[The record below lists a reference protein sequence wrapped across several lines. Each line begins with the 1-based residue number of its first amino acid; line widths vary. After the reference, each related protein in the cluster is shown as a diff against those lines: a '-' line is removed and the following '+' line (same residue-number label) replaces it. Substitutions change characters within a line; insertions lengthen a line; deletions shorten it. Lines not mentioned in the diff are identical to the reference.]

1 MASRSLGTLTI
12 DLIAKV
18 GGFVQGMTEAERT
31 ADKKTRE
38 MAKKAKQRA
47 REINDT
53 WDGIGKALGATLA
66 GISFG
71 AAFQKVISET
81 RNAEQEQSL
90 LAAALKATGNQ
101 AGYSQERLNEMASAI
116 EAVTTKSAGELNQA
130 QTVLLGFGNIVGEQL
145 PKALMAA
152 ADYSTRTGADM
163 KSAAEVMGRALDIPS
178 AGMASLVKQ
187 GFKFSESQIEAAKKL
202 EQTGRIAEA
211 QQIVFD
217 ALNETYGG
225 AAIAARETFGGAID
239 ALRNTIN
246 GLLTGDTG
254 SLKQARASIED
265 LNATLSNEETRQAF
279 QTYVGWMTD
288 LTNKVVSTAAVM
300 ANSGFFGWFSVSNK
314 EAEDL
319 TTTYNEVSSK
329 LLKLKKDREALKPD
343 GSVAKWWNEF
353 ALGDVGDLD
362 RQIAIQEKKLKGV
375 QARLNLAIPPVPM
388 QLGPAI
394 TPDMTPRSPG
404 AVNLKDL
411 EGARQAAALAKQ
423 QEAQAKSYLKQL
435 TEQLDKSQQ
444 LTAYEKLM
452 ADIKRGTV
460 VLSDEAKEGQLS
472 QLETAISLVTRLDM
486 AKDREKDRA
495 ENISRQNMLYEM
507 QERLLSRQQQYDL
520 ELSSYG
526 MGNQAAADLRE
537 RIQLL
542 QQHQAELRKLE
553 SEFRIAFDNAAPGVD
568 TAALQKRHEERLQL
582 TREANQQELAMFD
595 GQIKAKREME
605 LDWVKGARSAFATYA
620 ESASNAY
627 QQTNQVVGNMLG
639 GMEGALVE
647 FAKTGK
653 LNFRDFA
660 NSVLVDLARIQARK
674 AVVGLFGEAGRL
686 VSGLGSYF
694 GFADGGYTGPGGRM
708 EPAGIVHR
716 GEVVW
721 SQQDVARAGGVG
733 VVESMRR
740 GLNGYASGG
749 AVGLPNVVTSGQMAS
764 SSGGVTVNVPVSVT
778 STGGG
783 GQASEGALAAMG
795 ASLSKA
801 LTPMVQEII
810 SREQRPG
817 GRLWS
822 WANGRS

>member
-12 DLIAKV
+12 DLIAKL

-47 REINDT
+47 KEINDT

-71 AAFQKVISET
+71 AAFQRVISET

-90 LAAALKATGNQ
+90 LAAALKATGHQ

-152 ADYSTRTGADM
+152 ADYSTRAGADM

-265 LNATLSNEETRQAF
+265 LNSTLSNEETRQAF
-279 QTYVGWMTD
+279 QTYVGWITD
-288 LTNKVVSTAAVM
+288 LTNKVVSSAAVM

-394 TPDMTPRSPG
+394 TPDMTPKSIG
-404 AVNLKDL
+404 SVNLKDL
-411 EGARQAAALAKQ
+411 EGARQAATLAKQ

-435 TEQLDKSQQ
+435 TEQLDKTQK

-452 ADIKRGTV
+452 EDVKRGTV
-460 VLSDEAKEGQLS
+460 VLTGEQLDKARGLATVIDMTKE
-472 QLETAISLVTRLDM
+472 M
-486 AKDREKDRA
+486 EKQRT
-495 ENISRQNMLYEM
+495 ENLARQNLLFET
-507 QERLLSRQQQYDL
+507 QERLLSRQQQYQL
-520 ELSSYG
+520 ELATYG
-526 MGNQAAADLRE
+526 MGDRSAAEMQE
-537 RIQLL
+537 RIQLI
-542 QQHQAELRKLE
+542 QQQQAELRKLGADQANAIAGADDADDVE
-553 SEFRIAFDNAAPGVD
+553 RIQAIYADRLAVIRNA
-568 TAALQKRHEERLQL
+568 QS
-582 TREANQQELAMFD
+582 QELSMFD
-595 GQIKAKREME
+595 DLLQQRRQKE
-605 LDWVKGARSAFATYA
+605 LDWVSGARSAFGTYV
-620 ESASNAY
+620 ENAQNLY

-639 GMEGALVE
+639 GMEDALVE
-647 FAKTGK
+647 FAKNGK
-653 LNFRDFA
+653 TSFKDFA

-733 VVESMRR
+733 VVDSMRR

>member
-1 MASRSLGTLTI
+1 MASRSLGTLTV
-12 DLIAKV
+12 DLIAKI
-18 GGFVQGMTEAERT
+18 GGFVQGMSEAERA

-38 MAKKAKQRA
+38 IAKKTKQRA
-47 REINDT
+47 KEISDT

-116 EAVTTKSAGELNQA
+116 EAVTTESAGELNQA

-300 ANSGFFGWFSVSNK
+300 ANSGFFGWFLVSNK
-314 EAEDL
+314 EADDL
-319 TTTYNEVSSK
+319 TTTYNEISSK
-329 LLKLKKDREALKPD
+329 LIKLKKRREELKPD
-343 GSVAKWWNEF
+343 GSVAKWWNDF
-353 ALGDVGDLD
+353 SLGDVGDLD

-411 EGARQAAALAKQ
+411 EGARQAATLAKQ

-435 TEQLDKSQQ
+435 TEQLDKTQKLS
-444 LTAYEKLM
+444 AYEKLM
-452 ADIKRGTV
+452 EDVKRGTV
-460 VLSDEAKEGQLS
+460 VLTGEQLDKARGLATIIDMTKE
-472 QLETAISLVTRLDM
+472 M
-486 AKDREKDRA
+486 EKQRT
-495 ENISRQNMLYEM
+495 ENLARQNLLFET
-507 QERLLSRQQQYDL
+507 QERLLSRQQQYQL
-520 ELSSYG
+520 ELATYG
-526 MGNQAAADLRE
+526 MGDRSAAEMQE
-537 RIQLL
+537 RIQLI
-542 QQHQAELRKLE
+542 QQQQAELRKLGADQANAIAGADDSDDLE
-553 SEFRIAFDNAAPGVD
+553 RIQAIYADRLAIIRNA
-568 TAALQKRHEERLQL
+568 QS
-582 TREANQQELAMFD
+582 QELSMFD
-595 GQIKAKREME
+595 DLLQQRRQKE
-605 LDWVKGARSAFATYA
+605 LDWVSGARSAFGTYV
-620 ESASNAY
+620 ENAQNLY

-639 GMEGALVE
+639 GMEDALVE

-653 LNFRDFA
+653 LSFRDFA
-660 NSVLVDLARIQARK
+660 TSVLSDLARIQARK
-674 AVVGLFGEAGRL
+674 AIVGLFGG
-686 VSGLGSYF
+686 SGGIFSSVGSF
-694 GFADGGYTGPGGRM
+694 LGFADGGYTGHGGRM

-749 AVGLPNVVTSGQMAS
+749 AVGLPNVVTSGAMAS
-764 SSGGVTVNVPVSVT
+764 TSVGVTVNVPVSVT
-778 STGGG
+778 SAGGG

>member
-47 REINDT
+47 KEINDT

-101 AGYSQERLNEMASAI
+101 AGYSQGRLNEMASAI
-116 EAVTTKSAGELNQA
+116 EAVTTRSAGELNQA

-187 GFKFSESQIEAAKKL
+187 GFKFSESQIEAAKNL

-279 QTYVGWMTD
+279 QTYVGWITD
-288 LTNKVVSTAAVM
+288 LTNKVVSSAAVM

-319 TTTYNEVSSK
+319 TSTYNEVSSK
-329 LLKLKKDREALKPD
+329 LLKMKGMRDKLEQD
-343 GSVAKWWNEF
+343 GTFAKWWNNF
-353 ALGDVGDLD
+353 SYGDVGDLD

-394 TPDMTPRSPG
+394 TPDMTPKTPG
-404 AVNLKDL
+404 SVNLKDL

-435 TEQLDKSQQ
+435 TEQLDKSQK
-444 LTAYEKLM
+444 LTAYEKLTE
-452 ADIKRGTV
+452 DVKRGTV
-460 VLSDEAKEGQLS
+460 VLTGEQLDKARGLATVIDMTKE
-472 QLETAISLVTRLDM
+472 M
-486 AKDREKDRA
+486 EKQRT
-495 ENISRQNMLYEM
+495 ENLARQNLLFET
-507 QERLLSRQQQYDL
+507 QERLLSRQQQYQL
-520 ELSSYG
+520 ELATYG
-526 MGNQAAADLRE
+526 MGDRSAAEMQE
-537 RIQLL
+537 RIQLI
-542 QQHQAELRKLE
+542 QQQQAELRKLGADQANAIAGADDADDVE
-553 SEFRIAFDNAAPGVD
+553 RIQAIYADRLAVIRNA
-568 TAALQKRHEERLQL
+568 QS
-582 TREANQQELAMFD
+582 QELSMFD
-595 GQIKAKREME
+595 DLLQQRRQKE
-605 LDWVKGARSAFATYA
+605 LDWVSGARSAFGTYV
-620 ESASNAY
+620 ENAQNLY

-639 GMEGALVE
+639 GMEDALVE
-647 FAKTGK
+647 FAKNGK
-653 LNFRDFA
+653 TSFKDFA

-783 GQASEGALAAMG
+783 GQASEGALSAMG